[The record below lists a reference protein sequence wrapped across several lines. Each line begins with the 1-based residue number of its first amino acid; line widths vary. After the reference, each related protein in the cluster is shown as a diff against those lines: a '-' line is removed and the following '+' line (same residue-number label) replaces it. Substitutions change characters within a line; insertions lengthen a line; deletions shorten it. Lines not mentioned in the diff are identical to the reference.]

1 MSPLDYIVI
10 AVYVTGVTLVGLAA
24 SRRKQSS
31 VSEYFLG
38 NRRVPWLAASASMI
52 ATGISA
58 KSLIGLPGLSY
69 TKDLTYLQMYLVLP
83 LAALIAATLFL
94 PFYSRIKITSAYEY
108 LGRRFGPRVQSY
120 ASLIFQIETALIL
133 GTVIAAPSLV
143 MSEATGIS
151 YNAAVAILLVAT
163 LLYTSIGGMR
173 AVIWTDVVQF
183 FVFAAV
189 PAGLLLYTVSTAEG
203 GLPALIETA
212 AAHDKLRAFNFSFD
226 FTEEITFWA
235 ALVSM
240 LFWHTGNQSVN
251 QVLIQRYMT
260 TPSQR
265 DSRRT
270 ILLSSVGILGLW
282 VLFLLVGI
290 LLYSHNTM
298 YPGSV
303 PPDTPP
309 DRVFTA
315 FVMSVMPTGLKGAFI
330 AAAFAAGMSTLS
342 SMLNSMGTV
351 TLVDVWQLHFSD
363 GASEQVW
370 IRRARLLTLLW
381 GVFSFVSA
389 LFVLRFGTVIT
400 AGIALGSIITGALLG
415 MFLIGIFVK
424 RAGAAAAL
432 TGSILG
438 MASVVAVMAVSEIS
452 WSWYCGIGTVM
463 TFLAGYV
470 SSLFA
475 PAAAGSED
483 LSYEALRS
491 PAATKQQTE
500 KR

>member
-10 AVYVTGVTLVGLAA
+10 AVYVAGITLVGLAA
-24 SRRKQSS
+24 SRRKQTSIA
-31 VSEYFLG
+31 EYFLG
-38 NRRVPWLAASASMI
+38 NRSVPWLAASASMV

-69 TKDLTYLQMYLVLP
+69 TNDLTYLQMYIVLP

-108 LGRRFGPRVQSY
+108 LGRRFGHGVQSY

-133 GTVIAAPSLV
+133 GTVIAAPGLV
-143 MSEATGIS
+143 MSEATGMS
-151 YNAAVAILLVAT
+151 YNVAVAILLVAT

-189 PAGLLLYTVSTAEG
+189 PVGLLIYTVSTAEG
-203 GLPALIETA
+203 GLSALIATA
-212 AAHDKLRAFNFSFD
+212 AEHDKLRVFNFSFD

-260 TPSQR
+260 TSSQR

-282 VLFLLVGI
+282 IIFLCVGI
-290 LLYSHNTM
+290 LLFSHNTL
-298 YPGSV
+298 YPGSI
-303 PPDTPP
+303 PEGTQP

-315 FVMSVMPTGLKGAFI
+315 FVMAVMPAGLKGAFI

-351 TLVDVWQLHFSD
+351 TLVDVWQLHFDD
-363 GASEQVW
+363 GANELAW
-370 IRRARLLTLLW
+370 LRRARILTLVW
-381 GVFSFVSA
+381 GAFSFVSA
-389 LFVLRFGTVIT
+389 LYVLQFGTVIT
-400 AGIALGSIITGALLG
+400 AGIKLGSVITGALLG
-415 MFLIGIFVK
+415 MFLLGIFVK
-424 RAGAAAAL
+424 RAGAVSAV
-432 TGSILG
+432 TGSVLG
-438 MASVVAVMAVSEIS
+438 MGSVVAVMAASEIS
-452 WSWYCGIGTVM
+452 WSWYCGIGTVV
-463 TFLAGYV
+463 TFASGYV
-470 SSLFA
+470 TSLLST
-475 PAAAGSED
+475 PAVCPEG
-483 LSYEALRS
+483 LSYEVLRDDGFGR
-491 PAATKQQTE
+491 PHD
-500 KR
+500 RG